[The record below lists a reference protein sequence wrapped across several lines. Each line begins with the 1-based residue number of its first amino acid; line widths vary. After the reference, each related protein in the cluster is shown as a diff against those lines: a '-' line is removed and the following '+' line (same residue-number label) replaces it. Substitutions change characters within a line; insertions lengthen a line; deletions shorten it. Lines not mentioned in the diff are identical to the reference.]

1 MPTIITVT
9 FNPAIDKSTSVAVL
23 IPEKKLNCALPVYE
37 PGGGGINVARAI
49 KKLGG
54 EATAVYLAGGYSGK
68 TFSQL
73 LTDELVE
80 SIVTETRESTR
91 ENLIVLENA
100 SNQQFR
106 FGMPGPNISKLEW
119 QDCLKSIENIQD
131 VEYIVASGSLPQG
144 VPTDI
149 FARIAFIARKKN
161 ARLIV
166 DTSGEAL
173 KEAVAAGVYLIKP
186 NLGELSMLLGKEEL
200 NIELVDDAAKEVI
213 EKGNCEVVV
222 VSMGPAGAM
231 LVTKEGAL
239 QIMPPAVKRK
249 STVGAGDSMVAG
261 IVLSLSRNKSLTEAV
276 QYGVASGTAATMNP
290 GTELCRKEDAD
301 HLFRLIQ
308 NKTSVLY

>member
-1 MPTIITVT
+1 MPSIITVT
-9 FNPAIDKSTSVAVL
+9 FNPAIDKSTSVPVL

-68 TFSQL
+68 IFTQL
-73 LTDELVE
+73 LTDELVD
-80 SIVTETRESTR
+80 SIVTETIDNTR
-91 ENLIVLENA
+91 ENIVVLETA
-100 SNQQFR
+100 SNQQYR
-106 FGMPGPNISKLEW
+106 FGMPGPTIREPEW
-119 QDCLKSIENIQD
+119 QACLNSIENIQD

-149 FARIAFIARKKN
+149 FARIALIARKKN

-308 NKTSVLY
+308 NKTSVQY

>member
-9 FNPAIDKSTSVAVL
+9 FNPAIDKSTSVPVL
-23 IPEKKLNCALPVYE
+23 IPEKKLKCALPVYE

-54 EATAVYLAGGYSGK
+54 KAVAVYLAGGYSGK
-68 TFSQL
+68 TFTQL
-73 LTDELVE
+73 LTDELVD

-91 ENLIVLENA
+91 ENLIVLETA
-100 SNQQFR
+100 SNQQYR
-106 FGMPGPNISKLEW
+106 FGMPGPTIREPEW
-119 QDCLKSIENIQD
+119 QACLNSIENIQD

-186 NLGELSMLLGKEEL
+186 NLGELSMLLAKEEL

-231 LVTKEGAL
+231 LVTKELAL

-261 IVLSLSRNKSLTEAV
+261 IVLGLTRNKSLTEAV
-276 QYGVASGTAATMNP
+276 QYGVACGTAATMNP
-290 GTELCRKEDAD
+290 GTELCKKEDAE
-301 HLFRLIQ
+301 HLYKLIK
-308 NKTSVLY
+308 NKASVLY